1 MNAIDLC
8 FTPAVE
14 LAELIRRRALSPVEV
29 TRAVLERI
37 EQLNG
42 RLGAYVVIHAERAL
56 AEARRA
62 EQGIMVGHPLGPLHG
77 VPLSI
82 KDNFWT
88 AGDRTTFGSRLLAD
102 FVPTENAPSVARL
115 RAAGAIFV
123 GRTNLPEFA
132 WRGSTDNPL
141 FGESRNPWDLTR
153 TPGGSTGGGAAAVA
167 AGLGPLALGSDGAG
181 SIRIPASFC
190 GLVGLKPS
198 FGRVPIYPA
207 AGGHELVAH
216 VCPLA
221 RTVRDVALLMN
232 AIARYDRRDPFALP
246 DDGVDYVAA
255 CEQPLIRPPGGVPV
269 RVAWSADLGF
279 APVERETREIV
290 AAAARAFGELGLE
303 VEEASPA
310 LGDPSTILR
319 ALYGGAQAGAH
330 AARPPEQ
337 KAQMDPELVAYA
349 EASSTLSPVEYFR
362 AVVAR
367 QAMVDTLRR
376 FFERYD
382 LLLTPTLCLPAFP
395 LGLVGPREVA
405 GRAVT
410 HLGWTLCY
418 PFNYSGQPAISVPAG
433 WTASGLPVGLQIVGR
448 RLDDALVLR
457 AAAAFEVLR
466 PWAIRRPPGSRVPA
480 SSPG

>member
-1 MNAIDLC
+1 MTSTDLC
-8 FTPAVE
+8 FTPAAA
-14 LAELIRRRALSPVEV
+14 LADMIRRRALSPVEI

-37 EQLNG
+37 ERLNG
-42 RLGAYVVIHAERAL
+42 VLGAYVLVHAERAL
-56 AEARRA
+56 DQARRA
-62 EQGIMVGHPLGPLHG
+62 ERAVMAGERLGPLHG
-77 VPLSI
+77 VPVSI
-82 KDNFWT
+82 KDNLWT
-88 AGDRTTFGSRLLAD
+88 AGERTTFGSRLMAQ
-102 FVPTENAPSVARL
+102 FVAPEDAPSVAGL

-190 GLVGLKPS
+190 GLVGLKPT
-198 FGRVPIYPA
+198 FGRVPMFPA
-207 AGGHELVAH
+207 AGPHELVAH

-221 RTVRDVALLMN
+221 RTVRDVALMMN

-246 DDGVDYVAA
+246 DDGVDYLAAADAPLVAA
-255 CEQPLIRPPGGVPV
+255 AGRSSI
-269 RVAWSADLGF
+269 RVAWSPDLGF
-279 APVERETREIV
+279 APVEPETREI
-290 AAAARAFGELGLE
+290 AGAAARAFADVGLKL
-303 VEEASPA
+303 EEASPD
-310 LGDPSTILR
+310 LGDPGSILQT
-319 ALYGGAQAGAH
+319 LYGGGQAGAH

-337 KAQMDPELVAYA
+337 KAQMDPALVAYA
-349 EASSTLSPVEYFR
+349 EASAGLTVVDLVK
-362 AVVAR
+362 ALVAR

-376 FFERYD
+376 FFEGYD

-395 LGLVGPREVA
+395 LGLVGPRQVA
-405 GRAVT
+405 GRDVT

-448 RLDDALVLR
+448 RLEDALVLR
-457 AAAAFEVLR
+457 AAARLEALR
-466 PWAIRRPPGSRVPA
+466 PWAARRPPPSR
-480 SSPG
+480 